1 MLLLGRLWLRHIVPT
16 GFLGIVTWLVIMAPG
31 LALEL
36 RVAVQQ
42 NLSQV
47 KVASSTPANIFD
59 SNRRLIA
66 NLQVLQGTAIATGS
80 SVSLGRMSGARLWI
94 EPTQGGQVQ
103 VEERWY
109 RGRLELIGT
118 GKGLVAVNHIELEE
132 YLPSVVGKEMYP
144 SWPLESLKA
153 QAVAARTFALFRRNR
168 ELRRGTSLFDLG
180 DSVLFQAYPGVETET
195 ASTIAAVQAT
205 QGQVLTHNG
214 QLIEAVFHSA
224 SGGHT
229 ENSEQVWS
237 GAVPYLRGVPDFDQ
251 GAPVYQ
257 WTIQLTAAQLRQ
269 RVPGVG
275 NILAI
280 QPTQISPRGRIRQ
293 VQVIGDAGTRT
304 MTGAQVRSALGLRST
319 LFTIQ
324 PELPLVA
331 SQTNPPIPP
340 SSFLIFGRGNGHG
353 LGLSQWGA
361 LGMANLG
368 YTYDQIL
375 TYYYQGVT
383 ISQMRN

>member
-1 MLLLGRLWLRHIVPT
+1 MLLLSRLLLRQIAPPS
-16 GFLGIVTWLVIMAPG
+16 FLGLITWWLLITPG

-47 KVASSTPANIFD
+47 KVASSTPANILD
-59 SNRRLIA
+59 SNGRQIA
-66 NLQVLQGTAIATGS
+66 NLQVLQGTAVLSGS
-80 SVSLGRMSGARLWI
+80 GVSLGRMSGSRLWI
-94 EPTQGGQVQ
+94 EPTQGGLVQ
-103 VEERWY
+103 VGERWY

-118 GKGLVAVNHIELEE
+118 GKGLAAVNHIDLEA

-144 SWPLESLKA
+144 TWPLESLKA
-153 QAVAARTFALFRRNR
+153 QAVAARTYALYRRGR

-180 DSVLFQAYPGVETET
+180 DSVLFQAYPGVATET
-195 ASTIAAVQAT
+195 ASTITAVQAT
-205 QGQVLTHNG
+205 QGQVLTYNG

-251 GAPVYQ
+251 TAPVYQ
-257 WTIQLTAAQLRQ
+257 WTIQLTATQLRQ
-269 RVPGVG
+269 RIPGIG
-275 NILAI
+275 NILAF
-280 QPTQISPRGRIRQ
+280 QPTQVSPQGRIMQ

-304 MTGAQVRSALGLRST
+304 MTGPQIRSALGLRST
-319 LFTIQ
+319 LFTTQ

-331 SQTNPPIPP
+331 SQTNSRIPP
-340 SSFLIFGRGNGHG
+340 SSFLISGRGSGHG
-353 LGLSQWGA
+353 LGMSQWGA
-361 LGMANLG
+361 LGMANQG